1 MYHNDWFQ
9 SMYKVFIR
17 LSLGVAIVVLVLIT
31 KSKLF
36 GILSLDLFIR
46 HCLTLT
52 LLAGG
57 ERERERERERDGK
70 QFLLLPMVIHNDYIP
85 HLVH

>member
-1 MYHNDWFQ
+1 
-9 SMYKVFIR
+9 MYKVFVR
-17 LSLGVAIVVLVLIT
+17 LPLGVAVVVLVLIT

-36 GILSLDLFIR
+36 GILSLDLLVG

-52 LLAGG
+52 LFGG
-57 ERERERERERDGK
+57 GGTISATIP
-70 QFLLLPMVIHNDYIP
+70 LIPMVIHNGYIP